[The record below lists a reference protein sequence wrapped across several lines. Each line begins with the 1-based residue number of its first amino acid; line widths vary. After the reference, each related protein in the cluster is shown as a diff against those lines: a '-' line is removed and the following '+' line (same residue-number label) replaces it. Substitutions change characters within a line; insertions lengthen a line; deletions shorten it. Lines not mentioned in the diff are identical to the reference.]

1 MDLKINGKPQT
12 IDNAI
17 NLLNLVERQGLNKE
31 RIVIE
36 YNYEVIPKEKWPE
49 VTLSEND
56 NIEIVSFVGGG

>member
-17 NLLNLVERQGLNKE
+17 NLLNLVEQQGLIKE

-36 YNYEVIPKEKWPE
+36 YNYEVIPKEKWPK

>member
-17 NLLNLVERQGLNKE
+17 NLLNLVEQQGLIKE

>member
-17 NLLNLVERQGLNKE
+17 NLLNLVEQQGLNKE

-36 YNYEVIPKEKWPE
+36 YNYEVIPKEKWPK

-56 NIEIVSFVGGG
+56 NIEIVSFVWGG